1 MNLSNQLFNPLI
13 FFILKMLRGDEFHS
27 WNTIHV
33 KKAFPYA
40 CFKPYLK
47 YLQLQAPK
55 SLTKLPSG
63 HFSNEQRVFST
74 LSPWMWN
81 EHRGWM
87 LEPTSF
93 LLPSATLTS
102 PTAFQ
107 SVSKGGKEAVLHK
120 QELRTGVSISFGY
133 RDFLRV
139 VQRHHAAV
147 NICINV
153 VPHSPVPPLLTTTSW
168 AAAGAGTLAG

>member
-1 MNLSNQLFNPLI
+1 MS
-13 FFILKMLRGDEFHS
+13 
-27 WNTIHV
+27 
-33 KKAFPYA
+33 
-40 CFKPYLK
+40 
-47 YLQLQAPK
+47 
-55 SLTKLPSG
+55 
-63 HFSNEQRVFST
+63 
-74 LSPWMWN
+74 N

-107 SVSKGGKEAVLHK
+107 NVSKGRKEAVLHK
-120 QELRTGVSISFGY
+120 QELRMGVSTSFGY

-139 VQRHHAAV
+139 VQWHHAAV

-153 VPHSPVPPLLTTTSW
+153 VPHSPVLPLLTTTSW